1 MVGKPPVVWHPADW
15 SNYTAAYREAAQIRK
30 VVIHTTQDSYSS
42 AINWFQ
48 TPGAG
53 VSAHY
58 VVRSRDGQIAQCVD
72 DTNIAWHA
80 GTWHMNRTSLGIEHE
95 GYFHD
100 PVWFTTEMY
109 RSSARLVAYL
119 CRWYGIPI
127 DGEHIIGHYE
137 VTYTECPGPWWW
149 WDYYMKLVWRYAW
162 R

>member
-1 MVGKPPVVWHPADW
+1 MVGKPPVIWHPADW

-42 AINWFQ
+42 AISWFQ
-48 TPGAG
+48 TPGAE

-95 GYFHD
+95 GLFDD
-100 PVWFTTEMY
+100 PVWFTPEMY

-119 CRWYGIPI
+119 CSWYGIPI
-127 DGEHIIGHYE
+127 DSEHIIGHYA
-137 VTYTECPGPWWW
+137 VTSTECPGPWWW

-162 R
+162 G

>member
-1 MVGKPPVVWHPADW
+1 MVGKPPVVWRPADW
-15 SNYTAAYREAAQIRK
+15 SNYTVAYREAAQIRK
-30 VVIHTTQDSYSS
+30 VVIHTTLGSYSS
-42 AINWFQ
+42 AIDWFQ
-48 TPGAG
+48 TPGAE
-53 VSAHY
+53 VS
-58 VVRSRDGQIAQCVD
+58 
-72 DTNIAWHA
+72 A

-127 DGEHIIGHYE
+127 DSEHIIGHYA

-162 R
+162 G

>member
-15 SNYTAAYREAAQIRK
+15 SNYTAAYREATQIRK
-30 VVIHTTQDSYSS
+30 VVIHVTQDSYSS

-48 TPGAG
+48 TPGAE

-80 GTWHMNRTSLGIEHE
+80 GTWHMNRVSLGIEHE
-95 GYFHD
+95 GYFDD
-100 PVWFTTEMY
+100 PIWFTTEMY
-109 RSSARLVAYL
+109 RSSARLVAHL
-119 CRWYGIPI
+119 CSWYGIPI
-127 DGEHIIGHYE
+127 DSEHIVGHYE

-149 WDYYMKLVWRYAW
+149 WDYYMELVWRYAW